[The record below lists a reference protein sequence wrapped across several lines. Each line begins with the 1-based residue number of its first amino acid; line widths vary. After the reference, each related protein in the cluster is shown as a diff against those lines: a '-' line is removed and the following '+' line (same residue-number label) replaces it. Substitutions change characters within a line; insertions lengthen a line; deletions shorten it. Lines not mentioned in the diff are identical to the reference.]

1 MTSHGRT
8 PPQRC
13 AGAGNTTQRQWRM
26 KMAEIRRSLYF
37 VGVGVWC
44 ALHSD
49 ERKSRWRDVREEEM
63 RDVWE
68 SVVCLLPQL
77 VCVFAPGL
85 IITLRHLCVCLCVCV
100 CVCQTLSYITI
111 KMLSWGYCTD
121 DSHGTLLLEP
131 GWRFFWSTSEKVIRG
146 EQFFST
152 EPGKKKKS

>member
-1 MTSHGRT
+1 MEGCERGGDEGRVRKCCLSAATACLCLRSGSHY
-8 PPQRC
+8 
-13 AGAGNTTQRQWRM
+13 N
-26 KMAEIRRSLYF
+26 AE
-37 VGVGVWC
+37 
-44 ALHSD
+44 A
-49 ERKSRWRDVREEEM
+49 
-63 RDVWE
+63 
-68 SVVCLLPQL
+68 L
-77 VCVFAPGL
+77 VCVF
-85 IITLRHLCVCLCVCV
+85 VCVCV